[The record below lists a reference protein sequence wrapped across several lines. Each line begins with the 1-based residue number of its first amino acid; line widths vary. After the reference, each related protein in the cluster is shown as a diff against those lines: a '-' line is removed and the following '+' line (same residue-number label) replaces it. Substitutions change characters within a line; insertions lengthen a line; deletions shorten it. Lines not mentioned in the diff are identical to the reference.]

1 MYLTEETVSF
11 VKVEPEQLSIIKQ
24 EIDRNAVRESLE
36 KEYIVH
42 NFIN

>member
-24 EIDRNAVRESLE
+24 EIDRNAVRGKSRKRIYSES
-36 KEYIVH
+36 
-42 NFIN
+42 